1 MKITDYKETF
11 IDSLEYRIQET
22 LISED
27 GTLEDVYIQD
37 YENDYLN
44 MVRNMVTD
52 LGYDPN
58 LLDLTTLDVTFY
70 ITGKSH
76 NLANQIYNEYE
87 SKIDNVMENE
97 DYESEEEFAY
107 LSGADNVL
115 YMMGNPSIIDEVLK
129 HPDELNFS
137 LEVEPYE
144 LEDNL
149 AINNPE
155 SSIPTIAHRLEVA
168 FDKIDFENWLY
179 DNNPD
184 GYLDNVLHEYMREE
198 QVLEDTIRNTRYTSP
213 LVEFDVT
220 DIHLNVD
227 LEEFAETHLDRIKE
241 SGSISN
247 YVNQFYNDLFY
258 QNAVDINIEI
268 KLDDECFLHEG
279 DTFMGHEL

>member
-11 IDSLEYRIQET
+11 IANLEYRIHE
-22 LISED
+22 LFMSNDE
-27 GTLEDVYIQD
+27 TLEDTYIQE

-44 MVRNMVTD
+44 MVRDMVTN

-70 ITGKSH
+70 VSGKSH

-87 SKIDNVMENE
+87 SKIDAFMENE

-107 LSGADNVL
+107 SSSVDHVL

-129 HPDELNFS
+129 HPDELNFY
-137 LEVEPYE
+137 LEVEPHE

-155 SSIPTIAHRLEVA
+155 SSITTIAHRLEVA
-168 FDKIDFENWLY
+168 FNKNDFENWLY

-247 YVNQFYNDLFY
+247 YLNQFFDDLFY